1 MSASFQFSSQA
12 LEDLDEIWSLI
23 AKDNQSAADRVEM
36 EIRAACDR
44 LAKFPLMGT
53 KREDITPFAIRFW
66 TLSKFPNYV
75 IVYLPE
81 TVPLQVIAVLHGR
94 RNLKDILEKRF

>member
-1 MSASFQFSSQA
+1 MSASFQFSSRA
-12 LEDLDEIWSLI
+12 LEDLDEILSFI
-23 AKDNQSAADRVEM
+23 ARDNQSAADRLEM
-36 EIRAACDR
+36 EIHATCDR

-75 IVYLPE
+75 IVYHAE
-81 TVPLQVIAVLHGR
+81 TIPLQVIAVLHGR
-94 RNLKDILEKRF
+94 RNLKDVLEKRF